1 MWVAVWA
8 MGVTPGG
15 GFSDALIVASLHRA
29 SKSKSSQYHRCLVH
43 FEPSGYR
50 GAMPWKRPSPRV
62 RLLIRQSAQITV
74 NARPEWLEELDDA
87 VLGANPTI
95 AADPELAAAVSR
107 SNLANLQFW
116 ATANV
121 RDPGAPVPPNTGPEP
136 MNIAR
141 ELVRRGLNAYSLD
154 AYRVGE
160 GVAWRRL
167 MEIAFELTSDPAEL
181 HELLDVCSRSIS
193 EFIDATLSS
202 IAAQID
208 LERDELTRG
217 THAERRETVALILD
231 GAPIPRRRAEGRLGY
246 ALPGPHTAAVI
257 WSDDPGGDL
266 ARLDAAAEAFGQAA
280 GAVRS
285 LSVLAS
291 TATRW
296 AWVSGPVDTDALQ
309 RAVRAMPDVRV
320 AIGPTADG
328 VDGFRRSH
336 FDAITTQQLMAR
348 LHSPQ
353 QIALFTD
360 VQLVALITADTDRAA
375 EFVNQTLGGL
385 ETAGT
390 ELQDTVRTFVDEQCN
405 ASRAAKRL
413 YTHRNTLVR
422 RLARADELLPRPLA
436 ESSVEVAVALDVL
449 RWRGNRG

>member
-1 MWVAVWA
+1 M
-8 MGVTPGG
+8 T
-15 GFSDALIVASLHRA
+15 
-29 SKSKSSQYHRCLVH
+29 
-43 FEPSGYR
+43 
-50 GAMPWKRPSPRV
+50 WKRPSPPV
-62 RLLIRQSAQITV
+62 RELIRRCAQITV

-87 VLGANPTI
+87 VLGANPAI

-107 SNLANLQFW
+107 SNLANLLFW

-121 RDPGAPVPPNTGPEP
+121 RDPGAPVSPNAGPEP
-136 MNIAR
+136 MTVAR
-141 ELVRRGLNAYSLD
+141 ELVRRGLDAYALD

-167 MEIAFELTSDPAEL
+167 MEIVFELTSDPAEL
-181 HELLDVCSRSIS
+181 HEFLDVCSRSIS
-193 EFIDATLSS
+193 AFVDATLAA

-231 GAPIPRRRAEGRLGY
+231 GAPIPRQRAEGRLGY
-246 ALPGPHTAAVI
+246 ALTGPHTAAVI
-257 WSDDPGGDL
+257 WSDDQGGDL
-266 ARLDAAAEAFGQAA
+266 ARLDGAAEAFGHAA
-280 GAVRS
+280 GAGRL

-291 TATRW
+291 AATRW
-296 AWVSGPVDTDALQ
+296 AWVAGAVDTDAL
-309 RAVRAMPDVRV
+309 RRSVSTMPDVRI
-320 AIGPTADG
+320 AIGPTANG

-375 EFVNQTLGGL
+375 EFVNHTLGDL

-390 ELQDTVRTFVDEQCN
+390 ELQDTVRTFVEEQCN

-413 YTHRNTLVR
+413 YTHRNTLLR

-449 RWRGNRG
+449 RWRGNQG

>member
-1 MWVAVWA
+1 M
-8 MGVTPGG
+8 
-15 GFSDALIVASLHRA
+15 
-29 SKSKSSQYHRCLVH
+29 
-43 FEPSGYR
+43 PS
-50 GAMPWKRPSPRV
+50 KRPPARV
-62 RLLIRQSAQITV
+62 RELIRQAAQITA
-74 NARPEWLEELDDA
+74 NPRPEWMQELDDA
-87 VLGANPTI
+87 VLGANPVI

-107 SNLANLQFW
+107 SNLANLLFW

-136 MNIAR
+136 MTVAR
-141 ELVRRGLNAYSLD
+141 EVARRGLDAYTLD

-181 HELLDVCSRSIS
+181 HEFLDVCSRSIS
-193 EFIDATLSS
+193 AFVDATLAA

-231 GAPIPRRRAEGRLGY
+231 GAPISRRRAEGRLGY
-246 ALPGPHTAAVI
+246 ALTGPHTAAVI
-257 WSDDPGGDL
+257 WTDDSSGDL
-266 ARLDAAAEAFGQAA
+266 ARLDAAAEAVGHAA
-280 GAVRS
+280 GARV

-291 TATRW
+291 AATRW
-296 AWVSGPVDTDALQ
+296 VWVAGAVDSELLQ
-309 RAVRAMPDVRV
+309 RPVGAMPDVRI
-320 AIGPTADG
+320 AIGPTGNG

-360 VQLVALITADTDRAA
+360 VQLVALITADADRSA
-375 EFVNQTLGGL
+375 EFVKHTLGDL
-385 ETAGT
+385 ELAGT
-390 ELQDTVRTFVDEQCN
+390 ELQDTVRTFVASQCN
-405 ASRAAKRL
+405 ASRAAQRL
-413 YTHRNTLVR
+413 YTHRNTLLR

-436 ESSVEVAVALDVL
+436 DSSVEVAVALDVL
-449 RWRGNRG
+449 RWRG

>member
-1 MWVAVWA
+1 M
-8 MGVTPGG
+8 
-15 GFSDALIVASLHRA
+15 H
-29 SKSKSSQYHRCLVH
+29 
-43 FEPSGYR
+43 
-50 GAMPWKRPSPRV
+50 
-62 RLLIRQSAQITV
+62 
-74 NARPEWLEELDDA
+74 RPEWLDELDSA

-107 SNLANLQFW
+107 SNQANLFFW

-136 MNIAR
+136 MTVAR
-141 ELVRRGLNAYSLD
+141 ELVRRGLDAYSLD

-167 MEIAFELTSDPAEL
+167 MDIAFELTSDPAEL
-181 HELLDVCSRSIS
+181 HEFLDVCSRSIS
-193 EFIDATLSS
+193 AFVDTTLSA

-231 GAPIPRRRAEGRLGY
+231 GAPIARQRAEGRLGY
-246 ALPGPHTAAVI
+246 ALTGLHTAAVI
-257 WSDDPGGDL
+257 WSDDPKGDL
-266 ARLDAAAEAFGQAA
+266 ARLDGAAEAFGHAA
-280 GAVRS
+280 GGARP
-285 LSVLAS
+285 LIVLAS

-296 AWVSGPVDTDALQ
+296 VWVPGTVNTDALLPS
-309 RAVRAMPDVRV
+309 VSGTPDVRI
-320 AIGPTADG
+320 AIGPAASG

-348 LHSPQ
+348 LRSQQ

-375 EFVNQTLGGL
+375 EFVKYTLGDL
-385 ETAGT
+385 ESAGT
-390 ELQDTVRTFVDEQCN
+390 ELQETVRTFVDEQCN
-405 ASRAAKRL
+405 ASRAAARL
-413 YTHRNTLVR
+413 YTHRNTLLR

-436 ESSVEVAVALDVL
+436 ESSVNVAVALDVL
-449 RWRGNRG
+449 RWRGNRVH